1 MPGFLTRRLSRILPI
16 IEWGGSYRRSDIR
29 GDIAAGLTVGAM
41 LVPQAMAY
49 AMLAGLPPEVGLY
62 ASTVP
67 LIAYAV
73 FGTSRQLAVGPVAI
87 VSLITAATLAP
98 IVAEGSASYIA
109 AAAVLALLVGAVH
122 LVLGLGRLGFV
133 VNFLSHSVL
142 IGFTAAAAIII
153 GFSQVKHVL
162 GVSVPRTEHF
172 HEAVR
177 EVLLALGD
185 THLTTLAIGLVSIA
199 VLLALGR
206 YARRAPSALIVVVG
220 SILAVE
226 LLGLQDRGVKIV
238 GEIPDILPGFDL
250 PSIDASIMPALAR
263 AAIVI
268 TLVGFMESIAIAKV
282 CARRYRYEIDPNR
295 ELVGLGVA
303 NVASGLFGGYAVT
316 GGFSRTAVND
326 SAGARTPLASLITTA
341 LILLTIAFLTPLF
354 TSLPQAALGAIII
367 VAVVNLIDVK
377 QARHIVAVKRSDLI
391 GLTIAFV
398 ATLLLGIEVGILI
411 AVVASMLVVFARM
424 SKPHT
429 ATLGRIPG
437 STSFRNV
444 RRFSEVETTPGVRVL
459 RMDAA
464 MSFANATFVK
474 RLVLDATA
482 ELTDKPR
489 ALVLDCSGINDIDA
503 TGADTMDEILTEIE
517 ESPVQLHLS
526 NVKGPVRDVLIRAGL
541 WDRFLKRVHATN
553 HQAVKAIL
561 GLPVDASDY
570 RQSGVDE
577 RGTSGQPDPLPQIH
591 SGEGS
596 GGEATWAELLRR
608 HAEHAGE
615 RPHEGVPEHRP
626 KAAILA
632 CSDARVPPS
641 VLFGQPAGSLF
652 MVRLAGNSATPGAVA
667 SLTYAVE
674 ALGTDLIVVLGHT
687 GCGAVTAAF
696 EHVANRALAPV
707 VDPISDAIAISP
719 DCRDADE
726 AAIENVRCNV
736 RRLRDDDGALGRA
749 IAEGRLV
756 VHGAVHDLDSGELR
770 PVGDATEV
778 RG

>member
-1 MPGFLTRRLSRILPI
+1 MSFIKQWVPIFEWLPN
-16 IEWGGSYRRSDIR
+16 YQKADLR
-29 GDIAAGLTVGAM
+29 GDIPAGLTIGAM

-67 LIAYAV
+67 LIAYAL

-98 IVAEGSASYIA
+98 IVEEGSASYLA

-162 GVSVPRTEHF
+162 GVAVPRTEHF
-172 HEAVR
+172 HEDVR
-177 EVLLALGD
+177 EILLVLGD

-199 VLLALGR
+199 VLLAIGR
-206 YARRAPSALIVVVG
+206 YARRVPAALIIVVG

-238 GEIPDILPGFDL
+238 GEIPDTLPGLGL
-250 PSIDASIMPALAR
+250 PLIDTAIMPALAR

-268 TLVGFMESIAIAKV
+268 TLVGFMESIAVAKV
-282 CARRYRYEIDPNR
+282 CARRHRYEVDPNR

-326 SAGARTPLASLITTA
+326 SAGARTPLASLVTA
-341 LILLTIAFLTPLF
+341 ALVLLTIAFLTPLF

-391 GLTIAFV
+391 GLTVGFV
-398 ATLLLGIEVGILI
+398 ATLLLGIEVGII
-411 AVVASMLVVFARM
+411 VAVVASMLVVFARM
-424 SKPHT
+424 SKPHV

-437 STSFRNV
+437 STSYRNV
-444 RRFSEVETTPGVRVL
+444 RRFPEVETTPGVHVL
-459 RMDAA
+459 RIDAA

-474 RLVLDATA
+474 RLVLDAAA
-482 ELTDKPR
+482 ELTDEPR

-517 ESPVQLHLS
+517 DLPVQLHLS
-526 NVKGPVRDVLIRAGL
+526 DVKGPVRDVLIRAGQ
-541 WDRFLKRVHATN
+541 WDRFPNRVHATS
-553 HQAVKAIL
+553 HQAVMAIL
-561 GLPVDASDY
+561 GQPVDAPDY
-570 RQSGVDE
+570 RQAGVDE
-577 RGTSGQPDPLPQIH
+577 RGKPEQPDPRPQ
-591 SGEGS
+591 
-596 GGEATWAELLRR
+596 
-608 HAEHAGE
+608 
-615 RPHEGVPEHRP
+615 
-626 KAAILA
+626 
-632 CSDARVPPS
+632 
-641 VLFGQPAGSLF
+641 
-652 MVRLAGNSATPGAVA
+652 
-667 SLTYAVE
+667 
-674 ALGTDLIVVLGHT
+674 
-687 GCGAVTAAF
+687 
-696 EHVANRALAPV
+696 
-707 VDPISDAIAISP
+707 
-719 DCRDADE
+719 
-726 AAIENVRCNV
+726 
-736 RRLRDDDGALGRA
+736 
-749 IAEGRLV
+749 
-756 VHGAVHDLDSGELR
+756 
-770 PVGDATEV
+770 
-778 RG
+778 

>member
-1 MPGFLTRRLSRILPI
+1 MPGSLSRRLSRVLPI
-16 IEWGGSYRRSDIR
+16 IEWGGSYRSSDIK
-29 GDIAAGLTVGAM
+29 GDIAAGLTIGAM

-62 ASTVP
+62 ASTIP
-67 LIAYAV
+67 LIAYAL

-98 IVAEGSASYIA
+98 IVEQGAASYLA

-122 LVLGLGRLGFV
+122 LVLAIGRLGFV

-153 GFSQVKHVL
+153 GFSQVKHLL
-162 GVSVPRTEHF
+162 GVKVPRTEHF
-172 HEAVR
+172 HENVR
-177 EVLLALGD
+177 EILLVLGD
-185 THLTTLAIGLVSIA
+185 THMTTLAIGLVSIA

-206 YARRAPSALIVVVG
+206 YARRIPAALIIVVG

-226 LLGLQDRGVKIV
+226 LLNLQDMGVKVV
-238 GEIPDILPGFDL
+238 GKIPDTLPGL
-250 PSIDASIMPALAR
+250 NMPSIDATIMPDLAR

-268 TLVGFMESIAIAKV
+268 TLVGFMESIAVAKV
-282 CARRYRYEIDPNR
+282 YARRHRYEVDPNK
-295 ELVGLGVA
+295 ELFGLGVA

-326 SAGARTPLASLITTA
+326 SAGAKTPLASLITA
-341 LILLTIAFLTPLF
+341 AIVLLTIAFLTPLF
-354 TSLPQAALGAIII
+354 ASLPQAALGAIII
-367 VAVVNLIDVK
+367 VAVINLIDVK
-377 QARHIVAVKRSDLI
+377 QARHIVAIKQSDLI
-391 GLTIAFV
+391 GLTVGFV
-398 ATLLLGIEVGILI
+398 ATLLLGIEVGILL

-424 SKPHT
+424 SKPHV
-429 ATLGRIPG
+429 ATLGRIPDT
-437 STSFRNV
+437 TSYRNV
-444 RRFSEVETTPGVRVL
+444 KRFPEVETTPGVHVL
-459 RMDAA
+459 RIDAA

-474 RLVLDATA
+474 RLVLDAAA
-482 ELTDKPR
+482 ELTDEPR

-517 ESPVQLHLS
+517 DLS
-526 NVKGPVRDVLIRAGL
+526 VKLYLSDVKGPVRDVLIRAGL
-541 WDRFLKRVHATN
+541 WDRFFNRVYATS

-570 RQSGVDE
+570 RQAGVDE
-577 RGTSGQPDPLPQIH
+577 HGKSGQTEPRPKVE
-591 SGEGS
+591 SGDGS
-596 GGEATWAELLRR
+596 DGEATWAELLRR
-608 HAEHAGE
+608 HAEHTAE
-615 RPHEGVPEHRP
+615 HPHEGVPEHRP

-641 VLFGQPAGSLF
+641 VLFGQPTGSLF
-652 MVRLAGNSATPGAVA
+652 MVRLAGNSATAGAVA

-674 ALGTDLIVVLGHT
+674 ALGTNLIVVLGHT

-696 EHVANRALAPV
+696 EHVTDPALAAV
-707 VDPISDAIAISP
+707 VDPISDAISISP
-719 DCRDADE
+719 DCRDVDDAV
-726 AAIENVRCNV
+726 IENVRYNV
-736 RRLRDDDGALGRA
+736 RRLCDDGALGRA

-756 VHGAVHDLDSGELR
+756 VRGAVHDLNSGELR
-770 PVGDATEV
+770 PV
-778 RG
+778 

>member
-1 MPGFLTRRLSRILPI
+1 MPGSLTRRLSRILPI
-16 IEWGGSYRRSDIR
+16 IEWGGSYRRSDIK

-67 LIAYAV
+67 LIAYAL

-98 IVAEGSASYIA
+98 IVEEGSAPYLA

-162 GVSVPRTEHF
+162 GVKVPRTEHF
-172 HEAVR
+172 YEDVTEILR
-177 EVLLALGD
+177 VLGD
-185 THLTTLAIGLVSIA
+185 THLLTLTIGLVSIA
-199 VLLALGR
+199 VLLAL
-206 YARRAPSALIVVVG
+206 RRVAPRLPAALIIVIG

-226 LLGLQDRGVKIV
+226 LLNLQDRGVRIV
-238 GEIPDILPGFDL
+238 GEIPNLLPGLALPSFDAGILPT
-250 PSIDASIMPALAR
+250 LAR
-263 AAIVI
+263 AAVVI
-268 TLVGFMESIAIAKV
+268 TLVGFMESIAVAKV
-282 CARRYRYEIDPNR
+282 CARQHRYEVDPNR

-326 SAGARTPLASLITTA
+326 SAGAKTPLASLITAA
-341 LILLTIAFLTPLF
+341 LVLLTIAFLTPLF

-391 GLTIAFV
+391 GLAVSFV
-398 ATLLLGIEVGILI
+398 ATLLLGIEVGIVI

-424 SKPHT
+424 SKPHV

-437 STSFRNV
+437 STSYRNV
-444 RRFSEVETTPGVRVL
+444 SRFPEVETTPGVNVVRI
-459 RMDAA
+459 DAA

-474 RLVLDATA
+474 RLVLDAAA
-482 ELTDKPR
+482 ELTEEPR

-503 TGADTMDEILTEIE
+503 TGADTMEEILTEIDDT
-517 ESPVQLHLS
+517 PVQLHLS
-526 NVKGPVRDVLIRAGL
+526 DVKGPVRDVLIRAGL
-541 WDRFLKRVHATN
+541 WDRFPKRVHATS
-553 HQAVKAIL
+553 HLAVKTIL
-561 GLPVDASDY
+561 GLPADASDN
-570 RQSGVDE
+570 RQAGVDE
-577 RGTSGQPDPLPQIH
+577 RRTPGQPDPQTQVRSVDDSP
-591 SGEGS
+591 
-596 GGEATWAELLRR
+596 GEAMWANLLRR
-608 HAEHAGE
+608 HAEHAAE
-615 RPHEGVPEHRP
+615 RPHEGVPEHNP
-626 KAAILA
+626 KAAVLA

-652 MVRLAGNSATPGAVA
+652 MVRLAGNSATQGAVA

-674 ALGTDLIVVLGHT
+674 ALGTELIVVLGHT
-687 GCGAVTAAF
+687 SCGAVTAAF
-696 EHVANRALAPV
+696 EHVADPALAPV
-707 VDPISDAIAISP
+707 VDPISDAIAISS
-719 DCRDADE
+719 DCRDVDE
-726 AAIENVRCNV
+726 AVIENVRCNV
-736 RRLRDDDGALGRA
+736 RRLRGDDGALGRA
-749 IAEGRLV
+749 IAEGRV
-756 VHGAVHDLDSGELR
+756 VVRGAVHDLGSGELR
-770 PVGDATEV
+770 PVEDAT
-778 RG
+778 R

>member
-1 MPGFLTRRLSRILPI
+1 MPGPLTRLLSRILPI
-16 IEWGGSYRRSDIR
+16 IEWGGNYQRSDLK

-62 ASTVP
+62 AATIP
-67 LIAYAV
+67 LIAYAL

-98 IVAEGSASYIA
+98 IVEEGSAQYLA

-122 LVLGLGRLGFV
+122 LVLGIGRLGFV

-162 GVSVPRTEHF
+162 GVKVPRSEHF
-172 HEAVR
+172 HENVW
-177 EVLLALGD
+177 EIILALGD
-185 THLTTLAIGLVSIA
+185 THLTTLTIGLVSIA
-199 VLLALGR
+199 LLFAL
-206 YARRAPSALIVVVG
+206 RRFAPRLPAALIIVVG

-226 LLGLQDRGVKIV
+226 LLNLQDRGVKIV
-238 GEIPDILPGFDL
+238 GEIPNLLPGLALSLVRRRDL
-250 PSIDASIMPALAR
+250 AGAR
-263 AAIVI
+263 A
-268 TLVGFMESIAIAKV
+268 
-282 CARRYRYEIDPNR
+282 CRHRHHARRLHGVDRGCQGLRPAAPLRGRPNR
-295 ELVGLGVA
+295 ELIGLGVA

-326 SAGARTPLASLITTA
+326 SAGARTPLASLITAA
-341 LILLTIAFLTPLF
+341 LVLLTIAFLTPLF

-391 GLTIAFV
+391 GLTVGFV
-398 ATLLLGIEVGILI
+398 ATLLLGIEVGIVI

-424 SKPHT
+424 SKPHV

-437 STSFRNV
+437 STSYRNV
-444 RRFSEVETTPGVRVL
+444 GRFSEVETTPGVHVL
-459 RMDAA
+459 RIDAA

-474 RLVLDATA
+474 RLVLDAAA
-482 ELTDKPR
+482 ELTDEPR

-517 ESPVQLHLS
+517 DSPVQLHLS
-526 NVKGPVRDVLIRAGL
+526 DVKGPVRDVLIRAGL
-541 WDRFLKRVHATN
+541 WDRFPNRVHATS
-553 HQAVKAIL
+553 HLAVKTIL
-561 GLPVDASDY
+561 GQPVDATDY
-570 RQSGVDE
+570 RQAGVDE
-577 RGTSGQPDPLPQIH
+577 RGTPGQPDPQPQVH
-591 SGEGS
+591 SGDVS

-608 HAEHAGE
+608 HAEHAAE
-615 RPHEGVPEHRP
+615 RPHEGVPEHHP

-652 MVRLAGNSATPGAVA
+652 MVRLAGNSATQGAVA

-696 EHVANRALAPV
+696 EHVADQALAAV

-719 DCRDADE
+719 DCRDVDE
-726 AAIENVRCNV
+726 AVIENVRCNV

-756 VHGAVHDLDSGELR
+756 VRGAVHDLVSGELR
-770 PVGDATEV
+770 PVEDVTGGAP
-778 RG
+778 